1 MRGILKSVQTG
12 LPILDSLTVNPLYMV
27 FFLVAVVIGLTV
39 HEFAHAFVAS
49 RQGDQTA
56 RYAGRISL
64 NPLAHL
70 DALGSLMFLFAG
82 IGYAKP
88 VPVNP
93 ANLKD
98 GRLGDFYVS
107 IAGIVT
113 NILTAFVFSLPFQ
126 LILLTGGDI
135 TAVNTDQNLGLLF
148 CKVMFEVNILLAAF
162 NLLPIPPL
170 DGSKAIGIFVPRRYE
185 MAYQR
190 YLQVGVV
197 ALLGLL
203 MVSFILK
210 INLLGPLIDP
220 LRAVFSFLAF
230 LPSSLGIF

>member
-1 MRGILKSVQTG
+1 MQTG

-56 RYAGRISL
+56 RYAGRVSL

-70 DALGSLMFLFAG
+70 DAVGSLMFLFAG

-98 GRLGDFYVS
+98 GKLGDFYVS

-135 TAVNTDQNLGLLF
+135 TAVNTDNNLGLLF

-170 DGSKAIGIFVPRRYE
+170 DGSKAIGILVPRRFE
-185 MAYQR
+185 MAISGTSR
-190 YLQVGVV
+190 L
-197 ALLGLL
+197 ASWRCS
-203 MVSFILK
+203 VS
-210 INLLGPLIDP
+210 
-220 LRAVFSFLAF
+220 
-230 LPSSLGIF
+230 